1 MSRPPRR
8 KRAWRVRLGAR
19 SRAAGRWCE
28 WVAAAWLM
36 ARGWQILG
44 FRLRT
49 AAGEIDLLA
58 RRGGVLAVVEVK
70 RRATIAAA
78 LEALGPWQRR
88 RLLAAAQV
96 LAARRPSLAGLD
108 VRLDLFAFAPGCLPR
123 HFPGLIV
130 DEPMGS

>member
-1 MSRPPRR
+1 MSAAPRR

-19 SRAAGRWCE
+19 SRQAGRWCE
-28 WVAAAWLM
+28 WAAAAWLM
-36 ARGWQILG
+36 VRGWQILG

-58 RRGGVLAVVEVK
+58 RRGRVLAVVEVK
-70 RRATIAAA
+70 RRASIAAA
-78 LEALGPWQRR
+78 LEALGPRQRR
-88 RLLAAAQV
+88 RLLAAAQA
-96 LAARRPSLAGLD
+96 LAARRPALAGLD

>member
-1 MSRPPRR
+1 MSAPPRR

-19 SRAAGRWCE
+19 SRAQGRWCE
-28 WVAAAWLM
+28 WLAAAWLM

-49 AAGEIDLLA
+49 PAGEIDLLA
-58 RRGGVLAVVEVK
+58 RRGPVLAVVEVK
-70 RRATIAAA
+70 RRATIAEA
-78 LEALGPWQRR
+78 LAALGPRQRR
-88 RLLAAAQV
+88 RLVAAAAG
-96 LAARRPSLAGLD
+96 LAARRPALAGLD

-130 DEPMGS
+130 DETTGS